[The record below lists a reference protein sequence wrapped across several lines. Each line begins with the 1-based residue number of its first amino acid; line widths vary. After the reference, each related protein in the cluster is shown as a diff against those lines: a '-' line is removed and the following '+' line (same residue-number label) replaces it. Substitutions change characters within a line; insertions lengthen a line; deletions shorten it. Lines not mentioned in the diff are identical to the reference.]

1 MHNYYN
7 TQLQNLK
14 SMIINKLLNKCLY
27 IAAVSFFLL
36 ACSSGA
42 ENGVDDEPTPPQPE
56 KPTVRIPIDIGTS
69 IIGVTKSAF
78 KNDDAIGLYV
88 VNRNDDGSHNDLKPS
103 GNYVDNMRYTYS
115 YNTWTPDETVYW
127 KDDKTCADF
136 YLYYPYQAA
145 HVNENPVVFKVE
157 ADQSKV
163 NSYKNSDVIIGSTLN
178 VAPSQT
184 TVYIASKHVMSQVI
198 IDLKP
203 GEGFT
208 DASLAAS
215 DVKVTLNIPA
225 VSANIDLAT
234 GKVEPIMNYDGES
247 LTMTPMTP
255 YKDGNV
261 YRAILVP
268 QQVSQTNL
276 INVNVDGR
284 DFVFSKAFDFESGK
298 SYTVNVTLVKES
310 DGLNTTITGWDADDV
325 DYGGTATEE

>member
-1 MHNYYN
+1 
-7 TQLQNLK
+7 
-14 SMIINKLLNKCLY
+14 MIINKLLNKCLY
-27 IAAVSFFLL
+27 IAAVSSFLL

-56 KPTVRIPIDIGTS
+56 KPTVRIPIGISTS
-69 IIGVTKSAF
+69 ITRVTETAF
-78 KNDDAIGLYV
+78 ESGDQIGLYV

-103 GNYVDNMRYTYS
+103 GNYVDNMRYTDS

-136 YLYYPYQAA
+136 YLYYPYQAT
-145 HVNENPVVFKVE
+145 HINENPMVFKVE
-157 ADQSKV
+157 ADQSNI
-163 NSYKNSDVIIGSTLN
+163 NSYNNSDVMVGSTMN
-178 VAPSQT
+178 VVPRQT
-184 TVYIASKHVMSQVI
+184 IVHIALKQVMSRVAI
-198 IDLKP
+198 VLTP

-234 GKVEPIMNYDGES
+234 GEVEPIMNYDGES

-261 YRAILVP
+261 YRAIVVP
-268 QQVSQTNL
+268 QQVEQTNL
-276 INVNVDGR
+276 INVNVDGH
-284 DFVFSKAFDFESGK
+284 DLVFSKAFDFVSGK

>member
-1 MHNYYN
+1 
-7 TQLQNLK
+7 
-14 SMIINKLLNKCLY
+14 MIINKLLNKCIY

-56 KPTVRIPIDIGTS
+56 KPTVRIPIDISTS
-69 IIGVTKSAF
+69 ITRVTETAF
-78 KNDDAIGLYV
+78 ESGDAIGLYV
-88 VNRNDDGSHNDLKPS
+88 VNRNDDGSHNELKPS

-136 YLYYPYQAA
+136 YLYYPYQAG
-145 HVNENPVVFKVE
+145 HVNENPMVFKVE
-157 ADQSKV
+157 ADQSNV
-163 NSYKNSDVIIGSTLN
+163 NSYKKSDVIVGSTMN

-184 TVYIASKHVMSQVI
+184 TVHIASKHVMSRVVI
-198 IDLKP
+198 ALKP

-208 DASLAAS
+208 DALLAAS
-215 DVKVTLNIPA
+215 DVKVTLNVPA

-234 GKVEPIMNYDGES
+234 GKVEPIMDHDGES

-261 YRAILVP
+261 YRAIVVP

-276 INVNVDGR
+276 IKVNVDGR
-284 DFVFSKAFDFESGK
+284 DFLFSKAFNFESGK
-298 SYTVNVTLVKES
+298 SYTFNVTLAKKS
-310 DGLNTTITGWDADDV
+310 SGLNATITGWDSDGV

>member
-1 MHNYYN
+1 
-7 TQLQNLK
+7 
-14 SMIINKLLNKCLY
+14 MIINKLLNKCLY
-27 IAAVSFFLL
+27 IAVVNIFLL

-56 KPTVRIPIDIGTS
+56 KPTVRIPIDISTS
-69 IIGVTKSAF
+69 ITRVTETAF
-78 KNDDAIGLYV
+78 ESGDQIGLYV
-88 VNRNDDGSHNDLKPS
+88 VNRNDDGSHNDLKSS

-145 HVNENPVVFKVE
+145 HVKENPMVFKVE
-157 ADQSKV
+157 ADQSNV

-225 VSANIDLAT
+225 VSANIYLAT
-234 GKVEPIMNYDGES
+234 GEVEPIMNYDGES

-261 YRAILVP
+261 YRAIVVP
-268 QQVSQTNL
+268 QQVEQTNL
-276 INVNVDGR
+276 INVNVDGH
-284 DFVFSKAFDFESGK
+284 DLVFSKAFDFVSGK

>member
-1 MHNYYN
+1 
-7 TQLQNLK
+7 
-14 SMIINKLLNKCLY
+14 MIINKLLNKCLY

-56 KPTVRIPIDIGTS
+56 KPTVRIPIDISTS
-69 IIGVTKSAF
+69 ITRVTETAF
-78 KNDDAIGLYV
+78 ESGDRIGLYV

-136 YLYYPYQAA
+136 YLYYPYQAG
-145 HVNENPVVFKVE
+145 HVNENPMVFKVE
-157 ADQSKV
+157 ADQNNV
-163 NSYKNSDVIIGSTLN
+163 NSYKNSDVIVGSTMN

-184 TVYIASKHVMSQVI
+184 TVHIASKHVMSRVVI
-198 IDLKP
+198 ALKP

-215 DVKVTLNIPA
+215 DVKVTLNVPA

-234 GKVEPIMNYDGES
+234 GKVEPIMNHDGES

-261 YRAILVP
+261 YRAIVVS
-268 QQVSQTNL
+268 QQVAQTNL
-276 INVNVDGR
+276 IKVNVDGR
-284 DFVFSKAFDFESGK
+284 DFLFSKAFNFESGK
-298 SYTVNVTLVKES
+298 SYTFNVTLAKKS
-310 DGLNTTITGWDADDV
+310 SGLNATITGWDSDGV

>member
-1 MHNYYN
+1 
-7 TQLQNLK
+7 
-14 SMIINKLLNKCLY
+14 MIINKLLNKCIY

-56 KPTVRIPIDIGTS
+56 KPTVRIPIDISTS
-69 IIGVTKSAF
+69 ITRVTETAF
-78 KNDDAIGLYV
+78 ENGDAIGLYV
-88 VNRNDDGSHNDLKPS
+88 VNRNDDGSHNALKPS

-145 HVNENPVVFKVE
+145 HVNENPMVFKVE
-157 ADQSKV
+157 ADQSNV
-163 NSYKNSDVIIGSTLN
+163 NSYKNSDVIVGSTMN

-184 TVYIASKHVMSQVI
+184 TVHIASKHVMSRVVI
-198 IDLKP
+198 ALKP

-215 DVKVTLNIPA
+215 DVKVTLNVPA

-234 GKVEPIMNYDGES
+234 GKVEPIMDHDGES

-261 YRAILVP
+261 YRAIVVP

-276 INVNVDGR
+276 IKVNVDGR
-284 DFVFSKAFDFESGK
+284 DFLFSKAFNFESGK
-298 SYTVNVTLVKES
+298 SYTFNVTLAKKS
-310 DGLNTTITGWDADDV
+310 SGLNATITGWDSDGV

>member
-1 MHNYYN
+1 
-7 TQLQNLK
+7 
-14 SMIINKLLNKCLY
+14 MIINKLLNKCLY
-27 IAAVSFFLL
+27 IAVVNIFLL

-56 KPTVRIPIDIGTS
+56 KPTVRIPIGISTY
-69 IIGVTKSAF
+69 ITRVTETAF
-78 KNDDAIGLYV
+78 ESGDRIGLYV
-88 VNRNDDGSHNDLKPS
+88 VNRNDDGSQNDLKPS

-163 NSYKNSDVIIGSTLN
+163 NSYKKSDVIVGSTLN

-184 TVYIASKHVMSQVI
+184 TVHIASKHVMSRVVI
-198 IDLKP
+198 ALKP

-215 DVKVTLNIPA
+215 DVKVTLNVPA

-234 GKVEPIMNYDGES
+234 GKVEPIMNHDGES

-261 YRAILVP
+261 YRAIVVP
-268 QQVSQTNL
+268 QQVAQTNL
-276 INVNVDGR
+276 IKVNVDGR
-284 DFVFSKAFDFESGK
+284 DFLFSKAFNFESGK
-298 SYTVNVTLVKES
+298 SYTFNVTLAKES
-310 DGLNTTITGWDADDV
+310 SGLNATITGWDSDDV

>member
-1 MHNYYN
+1 
-7 TQLQNLK
+7 
-14 SMIINKLLNKCLY
+14 MIINKLLNKCLY
-27 IAAVSFFLL
+27 IAVVNIFLL
-36 ACSSGA
+36 ACSTGA

-56 KPTVRIPIDIGTS
+56 KPTVRIPIGISTY
-69 IIGVTKSAF
+69 ITRVTETAYESG
-78 KNDDAIGLYV
+78 DRIGLYV
-88 VNRNDDGSHNDLKPS
+88 VNRNDDGSHNELKPS

-136 YLYYPYQAA
+136 YLYYPYQAG
-145 HVNENPVVFKVE
+145 HVNENPMVFKVE
-157 ADQSKV
+157 ADQSDV
-163 NSYKNSDVIIGSTLN
+163 NSYKKSDVIVGSTLN

-184 TVYIASKHVMSQVI
+184 TVHIASKHVMSRVVI
-198 IDLKP
+198 ALKP

-215 DVKVTLNIPA
+215 DVKVTLNVPA

-234 GKVEPIMNYDGES
+234 GKVEPIMNHDGES

-261 YRAILVP
+261 YRAIVVP
-268 QQVSQTNL
+268 QQVAQTNL
-276 INVNVDGR
+276 IKVNVDGR
-284 DFVFSKAFDFESGK
+284 DFLFSKAFNFESGK
-298 SYTVNVTLVKES
+298 SYTFNVTLAKES
-310 DGLNTTITGWDADDV
+310 SGLNATITGWDSDDV

>member
-1 MHNYYN
+1 
-7 TQLQNLK
+7 
-14 SMIINKLLNKCLY
+14 MIINKLLNKCLY
-27 IAAVSFFLL
+27 IAVVNIFLL

-56 KPTVRIPIDIGTS
+56 KPTVRIPIGISTS
-69 IIGVTKSAF
+69 ITRVTETAF
-78 KNDDAIGLYV
+78 ESGDQIGLYV
-88 VNRNDDGSHNDLKPS
+88 VNRNDDGSQNDLKPS

-145 HVNENPVVFKVE
+145 HANENPMVFKVE

-178 VAPSQT
+178 VAPRQT
-184 TVYIASKHVMSQVI
+184 TVHIALKQVMSRVAI
-198 IDLKP
+198 VLKP
-203 GEGFT
+203 GEGFS

-234 GKVEPIMNYDGES
+234 GEVEPIMNYDGES

-261 YRAILVP
+261 YRVIVVP
-268 QQVSQTNL
+268 QEVAQTNL
-276 INVNVDGR
+276 IKVNVGGS
-284 DFVFSKAFDFESGK
+284 DFLFSKDFNFESGK
-298 SYTVNVTLVKES
+298 SYTFNVTISKES
-310 DGLNTTITGWDADDV
+310 SGLNATITGWDSDGV

>member
-1 MHNYYN
+1 
-7 TQLQNLK
+7 
-14 SMIINKLLNKCLY
+14 MIINKLLNKCLY

-56 KPTVRIPIDIGTS
+56 KPTVRIPIGISTS
-69 IIGVTKSAF
+69 ITRVTETAF
-78 KNDDAIGLYV
+78 ESGDQIGLYV
-88 VNRNDDGSHNDLKPS
+88 VNRNDDGSQNDLKPS

-157 ADQSKV
+157 ADQSNV

-184 TVYIASKHVMSQVI
+184 TVYIASKHVMSRVVI
-198 IDLKP
+198 ALKP

-234 GKVEPIMNYDGES
+234 GEVEPIMNYDGES

-261 YRAILVP
+261 YRVIVVP
-268 QQVSQTNL
+268 QEVAQTNL
-276 INVNVDGR
+276 IKVNVGGS
-284 DFVFSKAFDFESGK
+284 DFLFSKDFNFESGK
-298 SYTVNVTLVKES
+298 SYTFNVTITKES
-310 DGLNTTITGWDADDV
+310 SGLNATITGWNSDGV

>member
-1 MHNYYN
+1 
-7 TQLQNLK
+7 
-14 SMIINKLLNKCLY
+14 MIINKLLNKCLY
-27 IAAVSFFLL
+27 IAVVSFFLL
-36 ACSSGA
+36 ACTSGA

-56 KPTVRIPIDIGTS
+56 KPTVRIPIGISTY
-69 IIGVTKSAF
+69 ITRVTETAYESG
-78 KNDDAIGLYV
+78 DRIGLYV
-88 VNRNDDGSHNDLKPS
+88 VNRNDDGSHNELKPS

-136 YLYYPYQAA
+136 YLYYPYQAG
-145 HVNENPVVFKVE
+145 HVNENPMVFKVE
-157 ADQSKV
+157 ADQSDV
-163 NSYKNSDVIIGSTLN
+163 NSYKKSDVIVGSTLN

-184 TVYIASKHVMSQVI
+184 TVHIASKHVMSRVVI
-198 IDLKP
+198 ALKP

-215 DVKVTLNIPA
+215 DVKVTLNVPA

-234 GKVEPIMNYDGES
+234 GKVEPIMNHDGES

-261 YRAILVP
+261 YRAIVVP
-268 QQVSQTNL
+268 QQVAQTNL
-276 INVNVDGR
+276 IKVNVDGR
-284 DFVFSKAFDFESGK
+284 DFLFSKAFNFESGK
-298 SYTVNVTLVKES
+298 SYTFNVTLAKES
-310 DGLNTTITGWDADDV
+310 SGLNATITGWDSDDV

>member
-1 MHNYYN
+1 
-7 TQLQNLK
+7 
-14 SMIINKLLNKCLY
+14 MIINKLLNKCLY

-56 KPTVRIPIDIGTS
+56 KPTVRIPIGISTY
-69 IIGVTKSAF
+69 ITRVTETAYESG
-78 KNDDAIGLYV
+78 DRIGLYV
-88 VNRNDDGSHNDLKPS
+88 VNRDDDGSQNDLKS
-103 GNYVDNMRYTYS
+103 LGYYVDNMRYTYS
-115 YNTWTPDETVYW
+115 YNTWAADETVYW

-136 YLYYPYQAA
+136 YLYYPYQAVHA
-145 HVNENPVVFKVE
+145 NENPMVFKVE

-184 TVYIASKHVMSQVI
+184 TVYIASKHVMSRVVI
-198 IDLKP
+198 ALKP

-261 YRAILVP
+261 YRAIVVP
-268 QQVSQTNL
+268 QQVAQTNL

-284 DFVFSKAFDFESGK
+284 DFVFSKAFDFVSGK
-298 SYTVNVTLVKES
+298 SYTFNVTLAKKS
-310 DGLNTTITGWDADDV
+310 SGLNATITGWDSDGV

>member
-1 MHNYYN
+1 
-7 TQLQNLK
+7 
-14 SMIINKLLNKCLY
+14 MIINKLLNKCLY
-27 IAAVSFFLL
+27 IAVVNIFLL

-56 KPTVRIPIDIGTS
+56 KPTVRIPIGISTS
-69 IIGVTKSAF
+69 ITRVTETAF
-78 KNDDAIGLYV
+78 ESGDQIGLYV
-88 VNRNDDGSHNDLKPS
+88 VNRNDDGSQNDLKPS

-127 KDDKTCADF
+127 KDNKTCADF

-145 HVNENPVVFKVE
+145 HVNENPMVFKVE
-157 ADQSKV
+157 ADQSNV
-163 NSYKNSDVIIGSTLN
+163 NSYNNSDVMVGSTMN
-178 VAPSQT
+178 VAPRQT
-184 TVYIASKHVMSQVI
+184 TVHIALKQVMSRVAI
-198 IDLKP
+198 VLKP
-203 GEGFT
+203 GEGFS

-234 GKVEPIMNYDGES
+234 GEVEPIMNYDGES

-261 YRAILVP
+261 YRVIVVP
-268 QQVSQTNL
+268 QEVAQTNL
-276 INVNVDGR
+276 IKVNVGGS
-284 DFVFSKAFDFESGK
+284 DFLFSKDFNFESGK
-298 SYTVNVTLVKES
+298 SYTFNVTITKES
-310 DGLNTTITGWDADDV
+310 SGLNATITGWDSDGV

>member
-1 MHNYYN
+1 
-7 TQLQNLK
+7 
-14 SMIINKLLNKCLY
+14 MIINKLLNKCLY
-27 IAAVSFFLL
+27 IAVVNIFLL

-56 KPTVRIPIDIGTS
+56 KPTVRIPIGISTY
-69 IIGVTKSAF
+69 ITRVTETAF
-78 KNDDAIGLYV
+78 ESGDRIGLYV

-103 GNYVDNMRYTYS
+103 DNYVDNMRYTYS

-157 ADQSKV
+157 ADQSNA
-163 NSYKNSDVIIGSTLN
+163 NSYKNSDVIIGSTMN

-215 DVKVTLNIPA
+215 DVKVKLNIPA

-261 YRAILVP
+261 YRAIVVP
-268 QQVSQTNL
+268 QQVEQTNL
-276 INVNVDGR
+276 INVNVDGH

-310 DGLNTTITGWDADDV
+310 DGLNATITGWDADDV

>member
-1 MHNYYN
+1 
-7 TQLQNLK
+7 
-14 SMIINKLLNKCLY
+14 MIINKLLNKCLY
-27 IAAVSFFLL
+27 IAVVNIFLL

-56 KPTVRIPIDIGTS
+56 KPTVRIPIGISTY
-69 IIGVTKSAF
+69 ITRVTETAF
-78 KNDDAIGLYV
+78 ESGDRIGLYV
-88 VNRNDDGSHNDLKPS
+88 VNCNDDGSHNDLKPS
-103 GNYVDNMRYTYS
+103 DNYVDNMRYTYS

-157 ADQSKV
+157 ADQSNA
-163 NSYKNSDVIIGSTLN
+163 NSYKNSDVIIGSTMN

-215 DVKVTLNIPA
+215 DVKVKLNIPA

-261 YRAILVP
+261 YRAIVVP
-268 QQVSQTNL
+268 QQVEQTNL
-276 INVNVDGR
+276 INVNVDGH

-310 DGLNTTITGWDADDV
+310 DGLNATITGWDADDV

>member
-1 MHNYYN
+1 
-7 TQLQNLK
+7 
-14 SMIINKLLNKCLY
+14 MIINKWLNKCIY

-56 KPTVRIPIDIGTS
+56 KPTVRIPIDISTS
-69 IIGVTKSAF
+69 ITRVTETAF
-78 KNDDAIGLYV
+78 ENGDAIGLYV
-88 VNRNDDGSHNDLKPS
+88 VNRNDDGSHNALKPS

-136 YLYYPYQAA
+136 YLYYPYQAG
-145 HVNENPVVFKVE
+145 HVNENPMVFKVE
-157 ADQSKV
+157 ADQSNV
-163 NSYKNSDVIIGSTLN
+163 NSYKKSDVIVGSTMN

-184 TVYIASKHVMSQVI
+184 TVYIASKHVMSRVVI
-198 IDLKP
+198 ALKP

-215 DVKVTLNIPA
+215 DVKVTLNVPA
-225 VSANIDLAT
+225 VSANIDLAK
-234 GKVEPIMNYDGES
+234 GKVEPIMNHDGES

-261 YRAILVP
+261 YRAIVVP
-268 QQVSQTNL
+268 QQVAQTNL
-276 INVNVDGR
+276 IKVNVDGS
-284 DFVFSKAFDFESGK
+284 DFLFSKAFNFESGK
-298 SYTVNVTLVKES
+298 SYTFNVTLAKKS
-310 DGLNTTITGWDADDV
+310 SGLNATITGWDSDGV

>member
-1 MHNYYN
+1 
-7 TQLQNLK
+7 
-14 SMIINKLLNKCLY
+14 MIINKLLNKCLY
-27 IAAVSFFLL
+27 IAVVNIFLL

-56 KPTVRIPIDIGTS
+56 KPTVRIPIDISTS
-69 IIGVTKSAF
+69 ITRVTETAF
-78 KNDDAIGLYV
+78 ESGDRIGLYV
-88 VNRNDDGSHNDLKPS
+88 VNRNDDGSQNDLKPS
-103 GNYVDNMRYTYS
+103 GNYVDNIRYTYS

-157 ADQSKV
+157 ADQSNI

-261 YRAILVP
+261 YRVIVVP
-268 QQVSQTNL
+268 QEVAQTNL
-276 INVNVDGR
+276 IKVNVGGS
-284 DFVFSKAFDFESGK
+284 DFLFSKDFNFESGK
-298 SYTVNVTLVKES
+298 SYTFNVTITKES
-310 DGLNTTITGWDADDV
+310 SGLNATITGWDSDGV

>member
-1 MHNYYN
+1 
-7 TQLQNLK
+7 
-14 SMIINKLLNKCLY
+14 MIINKLLNKCLY
-27 IAAVSFFLL
+27 IAAVNFFLL

-56 KPTVRIPIDIGTS
+56 KPTVRIPIGISTY
-69 IIGVTKSAF
+69 ITRVTETAF
-78 KNDDAIGLYV
+78 ESGDRIGLYV

-103 GNYVDNMRYTYS
+103 DNYVDNMRYTYS

-136 YLYYPYQAA
+136 YLYYPYQAT
-145 HVNENPVVFKVE
+145 HINENPMVFKVE
-157 ADQSKV
+157 ADQSEI
-163 NSYKNSDVIIGSTLN
+163 NSYNNSDVMVGSTMN
-178 VAPSQT
+178 VVPRHT
-184 TVYIASKHVMSQVI
+184 IVHIALKQVMSRVAI
-198 IDLKP
+198 VLKP

-261 YRAILVP
+261 YRAIVVP

-284 DFVFSKAFDFESGK
+284 DFVFSKAFDFVSGK

-310 DGLNTTITGWDADDV
+310 DGLNATITGWDADDV

>member
-1 MHNYYN
+1 
-7 TQLQNLK
+7 
-14 SMIINKLLNKCLY
+14 MIINKLLNKCLY
-27 IAAVSFFLL
+27 IAVVNIFLL

-56 KPTVRIPIDIGTS
+56 KPTVRIPIGISTS
-69 IIGVTKSAF
+69 ITRVTETAF
-78 KNDDAIGLYV
+78 ESGDRIGLYV

-115 YNTWTPDETVYW
+115 YSAWSPDETVYWTPDETVYW
-127 KDDKTCADF
+127 KDNKTCADF

-145 HVNENPVVFKVE
+145 HVNENSMVFKVE
-157 ADQSKV
+157 ADQSNV
-163 NSYKNSDVIIGSTLN
+163 NSYNNSDVMVGSTMN
-178 VAPSQT
+178 VAPRQT
-184 TVYIASKHVMSQVI
+184 TVHIALKQVMSRVAI
-198 IDLKP
+198 VLKP
-203 GEGFT
+203 GEGFS

-234 GKVEPIMNYDGES
+234 GEVEPIMNYDGES

-261 YRAILVP
+261 YRVIVVP
-268 QQVSQTNL
+268 QEVAQTNL
-276 INVNVDGR
+276 IKVNVGGS
-284 DFVFSKAFDFESGK
+284 DFLFSKDFNFESGK
-298 SYTVNVTLVKES
+298 SYTFNVTITKES
-310 DGLNTTITGWDADDV
+310 SGLNATITGWDSDGV

>member
-1 MHNYYN
+1 
-7 TQLQNLK
+7 
-14 SMIINKLLNKCLY
+14 MIINKLLNKCIY

-56 KPTVRIPIDIGTS
+56 KPTVRIPIGISTS
-69 IIGVTKSAF
+69 ITRVTETAF
-78 KNDDAIGLYV
+78 ESGDRIGLYV
-88 VNRNDDGSHNDLKPS
+88 VNRNDDGSHNALKPS

-115 YNTWTPDETVYW
+115 YNTWTPAETVYW
-127 KDDKTCADF
+127 KDDNTCADF
-136 YLYYPYQAA
+136 YLYYPYQAG
-145 HVNENPVVFKVE
+145 HVNENPMVFKVE
-157 ADQSKV
+157 ADQSNV
-163 NSYKNSDVIIGSTLN
+163 NSYKNSDVIVGSTMN

-184 TVYIASKHVMSQVI
+184 TVHIASKHVMSRVV

-234 GKVEPIMNYDGES
+234 GKVKPIMNYDGES

-261 YRAILVP
+261 YRAIVVP

-284 DFVFSKAFDFESGK
+284 DFVFSKAFDFVSGK
-298 SYTVNVTLVKES
+298 SYTFNVTLAKKS
-310 DGLNTTITGWDADDV
+310 SGLNATITGWDSDGV

>member
-1 MHNYYN
+1 
-7 TQLQNLK
+7 
-14 SMIINKLLNKCLY
+14 MIINKLLNKCLY

-56 KPTVRIPIDIGTS
+56 KPTVRIPIGISTS
-69 IIGVTKSAF
+69 ITRVTETAF
-78 KNDDAIGLYV
+78 ESGDRIGLYV
-88 VNRNDDGSHNDLKPS
+88 VNLNDDGSHNDLKPS

-115 YNTWTPDETVYW
+115 YSAWSPDETVYWTPDETVYW
-127 KDDKTCADF
+127 KDNKTCADF

-145 HVNENPVVFKVE
+145 HVNENPMVFKVE
-157 ADQSKV
+157 ADQSNV

-234 GKVEPIMNYDGES
+234 GKVKPIMNYDGES

-261 YRAILVP
+261 YRVIVVP
-268 QQVSQTNL
+268 QEVAQTNL
-276 INVNVDGR
+276 IKVNVGGS
-284 DFVFSKAFDFESGK
+284 DFLFSKDFNFESGK
-298 SYTVNVTLVKES
+298 SYTFNVTLAKES
-310 DGLNTTITGWDADDV
+310 SGLNATITGWDSDGV

>member
-1 MHNYYN
+1 M
-7 TQLQNLK
+7 K

-56 KPTVRIPIDIGTS
+56 KPTVRIPIDISTS
-69 IIGVTKSAF
+69 ITRVTETAF
-78 KNDDAIGLYV
+78 ESGDAIGLYV
-88 VNRNDDGSHNDLKPS
+88 VNRNDDGSHNELKPS

-136 YLYYPYQAA
+136 YLYYPYQAG
-145 HVNENPVVFKVE
+145 HVNENPMVFKVE
-157 ADQSKV
+157 ADQSNV
-163 NSYKNSDVIIGSTLN
+163 NSYKKSDVIVGSTMN

-184 TVYIASKHVMSQVI
+184 TVHIASKHVMSRVVI
-198 IDLKP
+198 ALKP

-215 DVKVTLNIPA
+215 DIKVTLNVPA

-234 GKVEPIMNYDGES
+234 GKVEPIMNHDGES

-261 YRAILVP
+261 YRAIVVP
-268 QQVSQTNL
+268 QQVAQTNL
-276 INVNVDGR
+276 IKVNVDGS
-284 DFVFSKAFDFESGK
+284 DFLFSKAFNFESGK
-298 SYTVNVTLVKES
+298 SYTFNVTLAKKS
-310 DGLNTTITGWDADDV
+310 SGLNATITGWDSDGV

>member
-1 MHNYYN
+1 
-7 TQLQNLK
+7 
-14 SMIINKLLNKCLY
+14 MIINKLLNKCLY
-27 IAAVSFFLL
+27 IAVVNIFLL

-56 KPTVRIPIDIGTS
+56 KPTVRIPIGISTS
-69 IIGVTKSAF
+69 ITRVTETAF
-78 KNDDAIGLYV
+78 ESGDRIGLYV

-115 YNTWTPDETVYW
+115 YSAWSPDETVYWTPDETVYW
-127 KDDKTCADF
+127 KDNKTCADF

-145 HVNENPVVFKVE
+145 HVNENPMVFKVE
-157 ADQSKV
+157 ADQSNV
-163 NSYKNSDVIIGSTLN
+163 NSYNNSDVMVGSTMN
-178 VAPSQT
+178 VAPRQT
-184 TVYIASKHVMSQVI
+184 TVHIALKQVMSRVAI
-198 IDLKP
+198 VLKP
-203 GEGFT
+203 GEGFS

-261 YRAILVP
+261 YRVIVVP
-268 QQVSQTNL
+268 QEVAQTNL
-276 INVNVDGR
+276 IKVNVGGS
-284 DFVFSKAFDFESGK
+284 DFLFSKDFNFESGK
-298 SYTVNVTLVKES
+298 SYTFNVTITKES
-310 DGLNTTITGWDADDV
+310 SGLNATITGWDSDGV

>member
-1 MHNYYN
+1 
-7 TQLQNLK
+7 
-14 SMIINKLLNKCLY
+14 MIINKLLNKCLY
-27 IAAVSFFLL
+27 IAAVSSFLL

-56 KPTVRIPIDIGTS
+56 KPTVRIPIGISTS
-69 IIGVTKSAF
+69 ITRVTETAF
-78 KNDDAIGLYV
+78 ESGDRIGLYV

-136 YLYYPYQAA
+136 YLYYPYQAG

-157 ADQSKV
+157 ADQSNV
-163 NSYKNSDVIIGSTLN
+163 NSYKNSDVIIGSTMN

-261 YRAILVP
+261 YRAIVVP

-276 INVNVDGR
+276 INVNVD
-284 DFVFSKAFDFESGK
+284 
-298 SYTVNVTLVKES
+298 
-310 DGLNTTITGWDADDV
+310 
-325 DYGGTATEE
+325 

>member
-1 MHNYYN
+1 
-7 TQLQNLK
+7 
-14 SMIINKLLNKCLY
+14 MIINKLLNKCLY
-27 IAAVSFFLL
+27 IAVVNIFLL

-56 KPTVRIPIDIGTS
+56 KPTVRIPIGISTS
-69 IIGVTKSAF
+69 ITRVTETAF
-78 KNDDAIGLYV
+78 ESGDQIGLYV
-88 VNRNDDGSHNDLKPS
+88 VNRNDDGSQNDLKPS

-145 HVNENPVVFKVE
+145 HVNENPMVFKVE

-163 NSYKNSDVIIGSTLN
+163 NSYKNSDVIVGSTMN

-198 IDLKP
+198 IALKP

-215 DVKVTLNIPA
+215 DIKVTLNIPA

-234 GKVEPIMNYDGES
+234 GKVEPIMNSDSES

-261 YRAILVP
+261 YRAIVVP
-268 QQVSQTNL
+268 QQVAQTNL
-276 INVNVDGR
+276 IKVNVGGS
-284 DFVFSKAFDFESGK
+284 DFLFSKDFNFESGK
-298 SYTVNVTLVKES
+298 SYTFNVTISKES
-310 DGLNTTITGWDADDV
+310 SGLNATITGWDSDGV

>member
-1 MHNYYN
+1 
-7 TQLQNLK
+7 
-14 SMIINKLLNKCLY
+14 MIINKLLNKCIY

-56 KPTVRIPIDIGTS
+56 KPTVRIPIDISTS
-69 IIGVTKSAF
+69 ITRVTETAF
-78 KNDDAIGLYV
+78 ESGDAIGLYV
-88 VNRNDDGSHNDLKPS
+88 VNRNDDGSHNALKPS

-145 HVNENPVVFKVE
+145 HVNENPMVFKVE
-157 ADQSKV
+157 ADQSNV
-163 NSYKNSDVIIGSTLN
+163 NSYKNSDVIVGSTLN

-184 TVYIASKHVMSQVI
+184 TVHIASKHVMSRVVI
-198 IDLKP
+198 ALKP

-215 DVKVTLNIPA
+215 DVKVTLNVPA

-234 GKVEPIMNYDGES
+234 GKVEPIMNHDGES

-261 YRAILVP
+261 YRAIVVP

-276 INVNVDGR
+276 IMVNVDGS
-284 DFVFSKAFDFESGK
+284 DFLFSKAFNFESGK
-298 SYTVNVTLVKES
+298 SYTFNVTLAKKS
-310 DGLNTTITGWDADDV
+310 SGLNATITGWNSDGV

>member
-1 MHNYYN
+1 
-7 TQLQNLK
+7 
-14 SMIINKLLNKCLY
+14 MIINKLLNKCLY
-27 IAAVSFFLL
+27 IAAVSSFLL

-56 KPTVRIPIDIGTS
+56 KPTVRIPIDISTS
-69 IIGVTKSAF
+69 ITRVTETAF
-78 KNDDAIGLYV
+78 ESGDQIGLYV
-88 VNRNDDGSHNDLKPS
+88 VNRNGDGSHNDLKPS

-145 HVNENPVVFKVE
+145 HANENPMVFKVE

-234 GKVEPIMNYDGES
+234 GEVEPIMNYDGES

-261 YRAILVP
+261 YRVIVVP
-268 QQVSQTNL
+268 QEVAQTNL
-276 INVNVDGR
+276 IKVNVGGS
-284 DFVFSKAFDFESGK
+284 DFLFSKDFNFESGK
-298 SYTVNVTLVKES
+298 SYTFNVTITKES
-310 DGLNTTITGWDADDV
+310 SGLNATITGWDSDGV

>member
-1 MHNYYN
+1 
-7 TQLQNLK
+7 
-14 SMIINKLLNKCLY
+14 MIINKFLNKCLY
-27 IAAVSFFLL
+27 IAAVNIILL

-56 KPTVRIPIDIGTS
+56 KPTVRIPIGISTY
-69 IIGVTKSAF
+69 ITRVTETAF
-78 KNDDAIGLYV
+78 ESGDRIGLYV

-157 ADQSKV
+157 ADQSNV

-184 TVYIASKHVMSQVI
+184 TVHIASKHVMSQVI

-234 GKVEPIMNYDGES
+234 GKVKPIMNYDGES

-261 YRAILVP
+261 YRVIVVP
-268 QQVSQTNL
+268 QEVAQTNL
-276 INVNVDGR
+276 IKVNVGGS
-284 DFVFSKAFDFESGK
+284 DFLFSKDFNFESGK
-298 SYTVNVTLVKES
+298 SYTFNVTITKES
-310 DGLNTTITGWDADDV
+310 SGLNATITGWDSDGV

>member
-1 MHNYYN
+1 
-7 TQLQNLK
+7 
-14 SMIINKLLNKCLY
+14 MIINKLLNKCLY

-56 KPTVRIPIDIGTS
+56 KPTVRIPIG
-69 IIGVTKSAF
+69 IITYITRVTETAF
-78 KNDDAIGLYV
+78 ESGDRVGLYV
-88 VNRNDDGSHNDLKPS
+88 VNRNGDGSHNDLKPS

-127 KDDKTCADF
+127 KDDKTYADF

-145 HVNENPVVFKVE
+145 HANEKPMVFKVE

-184 TVYIASKHVMSQVI
+184 TVYIASKHVMSRVVI
-198 IDLKP
+198 ALKP

-215 DVKVTLNIPA
+215 DIKVTLNIPA

-234 GKVEPIMNYDGES
+234 GKVKPIMNYDGES

-261 YRAILVP
+261 YRAIVVP
-268 QQVSQTNL
+268 QQVAQTNL

-284 DFVFSKAFDFESGK
+284 DFVFSKAFDFVSGK
-298 SYTVNVTLVKES
+298 SYTFNVTLAKKS
-310 DGLNTTITGWDADDV
+310 SGLNATITGWDSDGV

>member
-1 MHNYYN
+1 
-7 TQLQNLK
+7 
-14 SMIINKLLNKCLY
+14 MIINKWLNKCLY
-27 IAAVSFFLL
+27 IAVVNIFLL

-56 KPTVRIPIDIGTS
+56 KPTVRIPIDISTS
-69 IIGVTKSAF
+69 ITRVTETAF
-78 KNDDAIGLYV
+78 ESGDAIGLYV

-136 YLYYPYQAA
+136 YLYYPYQAG
-145 HVNENPVVFKVE
+145 HVNENPMVFKVE
-157 ADQSKV
+157 ADQSNV
-163 NSYKNSDVIIGSTLN
+163 NSYKKSDVIVGSTMN

-184 TVYIASKHVMSQVI
+184 TVYIASKHVMSRVVI
-198 IDLKP
+198 ALKP

-215 DVKVTLNIPA
+215 DVKVTLNVPA
-225 VSANIDLAT
+225 VSANIYLAT
-234 GKVEPIMNYDGES
+234 GKVEPIMNHDGES

-261 YRAILVP
+261 YRAIVVP
-268 QQVSQTNL
+268 QQVAQTNL
-276 INVNVDGR
+276 IKVNVDGS
-284 DFVFSKAFDFESGK
+284 DFLFSKAFDFVSGK
-298 SYTVNVTLVKES
+298 SYTFNVTLAKKS
-310 DGLNTTITGWDADDV
+310 SGLNATITGWDSDGV

>member
-1 MHNYYN
+1 M
-7 TQLQNLK
+7 
-14 SMIINKLLNKCLY
+14 LLS
-27 IAAVSFFLL
+27 VFFLL

-56 KPTVRIPIDIGTS
+56 KPTVRIPIGISTY
-69 IIGVTKSAF
+69 ITRVTETAF
-78 KNDDAIGLYV
+78 ESGDRIGLYV
-88 VNRNDDGSHNDLKPS
+88 VNRNDDGSQNDLKPS

-145 HVNENPVVFKVE
+145 HANENPLVFKVE
-157 ADQSKV
+157 ADQSNV

-225 VSANIDLAT
+225 VSANIE
-234 GKVEPIMNYDGES
+234 EPIMNSDGES

-261 YRAILVP
+261 YRAIVVP
-268 QQVSQTNL
+268 QQVAQTNL

-284 DFVFSKAFDFESGK
+284 DFVFSKAFDFVSGK
-298 SYTVNVTLVKES
+298 SYTFNVTLAKKS
-310 DGLNTTITGWDADDV
+310 SGLNATITGWDSDGV

>member
-1 MHNYYN
+1 
-7 TQLQNLK
+7 
-14 SMIINKLLNKCLY
+14 MIINKLLNKCIY

-56 KPTVRIPIDIGTS
+56 KPTVRIPIDISTS
-69 IIGVTKSAF
+69 ITRVTETAF
-78 KNDDAIGLYV
+78 ESGDAIGLYV
-88 VNRNDDGSHNDLKPS
+88 VNRNDDGSHNELKPS

-145 HVNENPVVFKVE
+145 HVNENPMVFKVE
-157 ADQSKV
+157 ADQSDV
-163 NSYKNSDVIIGSTLN
+163 NSYKKSDVIVGSTMN

-184 TVYIASKHVMSQVI
+184 TVYIASKHVMSRVVI
-198 IDLKP
+198 ALKP

-215 DVKVTLNIPA
+215 DVKVTLNVPA
-225 VSANIDLAT
+225 VSANIDLAK
-234 GKVEPIMNYDGES
+234 GKVEPIMNHDGES

-261 YRAILVP
+261 YRAIVVP
-268 QQVSQTNL
+268 QQVAQTNL
-276 INVNVDGR
+276 IKVNVDGS
-284 DFVFSKAFDFESGK
+284 DFLFSKAFNFESGK
-298 SYTVNVTLVKES
+298 SYTFNVTLAKKS
-310 DGLNTTITGWDADDV
+310 SGLNATITGWDSDGV

>member
-1 MHNYYN
+1 
-7 TQLQNLK
+7 
-14 SMIINKLLNKCLY
+14 MIINKLLNKCLY
-27 IAAVSFFLL
+27 IAAVNIFLL

-56 KPTVRIPIDIGTS
+56 KPTVRIPIGISTS
-69 IIGVTKSAF
+69 ITRVTETAF
-78 KNDDAIGLYV
+78 ESGDRIGLYV

-145 HVNENPVVFKVE
+145 HINENPVVFKVE
-157 ADQSKV
+157 ADQSNV

-261 YRAILVP
+261 YRAIVVP
-268 QQVSQTNL
+268 QTVTGTQLVTVTIDGYEYKLSQNIT
-276 INVNVDGR
+276 
-284 DFVFSKAFDFESGK
+284 FVSGK
-298 SYTVNVTLVKES
+298 RHTLNVTVKKLSNGVNVTIE
-310 DGLNTTITGWDADDV
+310 GWEDDDV
-325 DYGGTATEE
+325 DYGGIAS

>member
-1 MHNYYN
+1 
-7 TQLQNLK
+7 
-14 SMIINKLLNKCLY
+14 MIINKLLNKCLY
-27 IAAVSFFLL
+27 IAVVNIFLL

-56 KPTVRIPIDIGTS
+56 KPTVRIPIGISTS
-69 IIGVTKSAF
+69 ITRVTETAF
-78 KNDDAIGLYV
+78 ESGDQIGLYV
-88 VNRNDDGSHNDLKPS
+88 VNRNDDGSQNDLKPS

-145 HVNENPVVFKVE
+145 HVNESPMVFKVE

-184 TVYIASKHVMSQVI
+184 TAYIASKHVMSRVVI
-198 IDLKP
+198 ALKP

-234 GKVEPIMNYDGES
+234 GEVEPIMNYDGES

-261 YRAILVP
+261 YRVIVVP
-268 QQVSQTNL
+268 QEVAQTNL
-276 INVNVDGR
+276 IKVNVGGS
-284 DFVFSKAFDFESGK
+284 DFLFSKDFNFESGK
-298 SYTVNVTLVKES
+298 SYTFNVTITKES
-310 DGLNTTITGWDADDV
+310 SGLNATITGWDSDGV

>member
-1 MHNYYN
+1 
-7 TQLQNLK
+7 
-14 SMIINKLLNKCLY
+14 MIINKWLNKCIY

-56 KPTVRIPIDIGTS
+56 KPTVRIPIDISTS
-69 IIGVTKSAF
+69 ITRVTETAF
-78 KNDDAIGLYV
+78 ESGDAIGLYV
-88 VNRNDDGSHNDLKPS
+88 VNRNDDGSHNALKPS

-127 KDDKTCADF
+127 KDDKTRADF
-136 YLYYPYQAA
+136 YLYYPYQAT
-145 HVNENPVVFKVE
+145 HINENPMVFKVE
-157 ADQSKV
+157 ADQSNV
-163 NSYKNSDVIIGSTLN
+163 NSYKNSDVIVGSTMN

-184 TVYIASKHVMSQVI
+184 TVHIASKQVMSRVVI
-198 IDLKP
+198 ALTP

-215 DVKVTLNIPA
+215 DVKVTLNVPA

-234 GKVEPIMNYDGES
+234 GKVEPIMNHDGES

-261 YRAILVP
+261 YRAIVVS
-268 QQVSQTNL
+268 QQVAQTNL
-276 INVNVDGR
+276 IKVNVDGR
-284 DFVFSKAFDFESGK
+284 DFLFSKAFNFESGK
-298 SYTVNVTLVKES
+298 SYTFNVTLAKKS
-310 DGLNTTITGWDADDV
+310 SGLNATITGWDSDGV

>member
-1 MHNYYN
+1 
-7 TQLQNLK
+7 
-14 SMIINKLLNKCLY
+14 MIINKLLNKCLY

-56 KPTVRIPIDIGTS
+56 KPTVRIPIGISTY
-69 IIGVTKSAF
+69 ITRVTETAF
-78 KNDDAIGLYV
+78 ESGDRIGLYV
-88 VNRNDDGSHNDLKPS
+88 VNLNDDGSHNDLKPS

-115 YNTWTPDETVYW
+115 YSAWSPDETVYWTPDETVYW
-127 KDDKTCADF
+127 KDKKTRADF
-136 YLYYPYQAA
+136 YLYYPYQAT
-145 HVNENPVVFKVE
+145 HINENPMVFKVE
-157 ADQSKV
+157 ANQSEI
-163 NSYKNSDVIIGSTLN
+163 NSYNNSDVMVGSTMN
-178 VAPSQT
+178 VVPRQT
-184 TVYIASKHVMSQVI
+184 IVHIALKQVMSRVAI
-198 IDLKP
+198 VLTP

-215 DVKVTLNIPA
+215 DVKVTLNLPA

-261 YRAILVP
+261 YRVIVVP
-268 QQVSQTNL
+268 QEVAQTNL
-276 INVNVDGR
+276 IKVNVGGS
-284 DFVFSKAFDFESGK
+284 DFLFSKDFNFESGK
-298 SYTVNVTLVKES
+298 SYTFNVTLAKES
-310 DGLNTTITGWDADDV
+310 SGLNATITGCDSDGV